1 MSKVKFTAFS
11 DLHHHPVWFKTDAP
25 QRLTAIQ
32 ERAAADGSE
41 FLIHM
46 GDFCHHV
53 PVAADLIKQY
63 RDFKVP
69 GFHVFGNHEFDLNS
83 HEEALAGYGL
93 ECGYYYFDNNGFRF
107 VIIDENYFSDFDGIY
122 FHYSERNYFDHG
134 RGRDWIPPEEVAWL
148 KETILSSPSPC
159 ILCSHAT
166 LEYADG
172 GIKNR
177 DEVLEIIRAS
187 QKLPGRVM
195 LCINGHYHRDN
206 FNVIDNVAYLDLNSA
221 SFDWISNPHFFY
233 PAEWY
238 KEVEGLGNQIIF
250 EKPLSAT
257 ITIDSDGTIDIAGA
271 DGNFFMGI
279 TREMTANPPSFRPCT
294 PTILDRHVKLE
305 K

>member
-1 MSKVKFTAFS
+1 MSKIRFTAFS

-32 ERAAADGSE
+32 ERAVKDGSE

-53 PVAADLIKQY
+53 PVAKELIRQY
-63 RDFKVP
+63 NEFKIP

-83 HEEALAGYGL
+83 HEMALAGYGL
-93 ECGYYYFDNNGFRF
+93 ECGYYYFDHNGFRF
-107 VIIDENYFSDFDGIY
+107 VIIDENYFSDFPGIY
-122 FHYSERNYFDHG
+122 FHYSERNYFDHPQ
-134 RGRDWIPPEEVAWL
+134 GRDWIPPEEVAWI
-148 KETILSSPSPC
+148 KETVLSSPYPC

-166 LEYADG
+166 LEYEG
-172 GIKNR
+172 GIQNR
-177 DEVLEIIRAS
+177 DEILEIIKAS

-221 SFDWISNPHFFY
+221 SFDWISNPHFFF

-257 ITIDSDGTIDIAGA
+257 ITIDTDGTIDIAGA
-271 DGNFFMGI
+271 DGNFLLGI
-279 TREMTANPPSFRPCT
+279 SREMTDNPPSFRPCT
-294 PTILDRHVKLE
+294 PVILDRHVKLD
-305 K
+305 